1 MSLKILKTGMLDT
14 IQDPGRFGYQ
24 QFGIN
29 PTGAM
34 DRHSAAI
41 ANILVGNNPDDAVI
55 EMHFPA
61 PSISFDEPVMI
72 ALSGADF
79 DANIE
84 GNPIPL
90 YQPVII
96 NRNRILQF
104 RSLKNKSRCYLAI
117 KKGVKLL
124 KWLNSYSTNLKAE
137 AGGFSGRKLVKDDL
151 IELNDEVHNYKLPD
165 ENDPIAV
172 GFKVLPWKANQES
185 GINLTEELMILKGNE
200 WDWLDKTSQEKFL
213 KNPFFI
219 SPNSDRM
226 GYRLDSEPLYSTKK
240 MELISS
246 AVNFGSI
253 QLLPDGQLIILMAD
267 HQTTGGYP
275 RLGNVISVQL
285 PMLAQMKA
293 GEQIRFNFTDHETAE
308 SLLIQQHQ
316 HLQQLKI
323 ACRLKL
329 ENHNDELNPG

>member
-1 MSLKILKTGMLDT
+1 MSLKIVKTGMLDT
-14 IQDPGRFGYQ
+14 IQDLGRFGYQ

-34 DRHSAAI
+34 DRNAAAI
-41 ANILVGNNPDDAVI
+41 ANILVGNEPGDAVI
-55 EMHFPA
+55 EIHFPA

-84 GNPIPL
+84 GNSIPL
-90 YQPVII
+90 NHPVVI
-96 NRNRILQF
+96 NRNRTLQF

-117 KKGVKLL
+117 KNGMKLL

-137 AGGFSGRKLVKDDL
+137 AGGFSGRKLLKDDI
-151 IELNDEVHNYKLPD
+151 IELNDDVHNYKLAD
-165 ENDPIAV
+165 ENDPIAI
-172 GFKVLPWKANQES
+172 GFKILPWKVNQES
-185 GINLTEELMILKGNE
+185 GIDLTEELMILKGNE
-200 WDWLDKTSQEKFL
+200 WDWLDKASQEKFL

-226 GYRLDSEPLYSTKK
+226 GYRLASEPLYSTIKT
-240 MELISS
+240 ELISS
-246 AVNFGSI
+246 AVSFGSI

-275 RLGNVISVQL
+275 RLGNVISVHL
-285 PMLAQMKA
+285 PMLAQMQA
-293 GEQIRFNFTDHETAE
+293 GEQIRFNFTDHQTVEN
-308 SLLIQQHQ
+308 LLLKQHQ
-316 HLQQLKI
+316 HLTQLQI
-323 ACRLKL
+323 ACKLRL
-329 ENHNDELNPG
+329 ENYIYENN

>member
-14 IQDPGRFGYQ
+14 IQDLGRFGYQ

-34 DRHSAAI
+34 DRYAAAI
-41 ANILVGNNPDDAVI
+41 ANILVANKPGDAVI
-55 EMHFPA
+55 EIHFPA
-61 PSISFDEPVMI
+61 PSIFLGEPVMI

-90 YQPVII
+90 NQPVII
-96 NRNRILQF
+96 NKNRTLQF
-104 RSLKNKSRCYLAI
+104 RSLKDKSRCYLAI
-117 KKGVKLL
+117 KKGMKLS

-137 AGGFSGRKLVKDDL
+137 AGGYGGRKLLKDDI
-151 IELNDEVHNYKLPD
+151 IELNDEAGYYRLAD
-165 ENDPIAV
+165 EID
-172 GFKVLPWKANQES
+172 FKILPWKANEDW
-185 GINLTEELMILKGNE
+185 GINSPELMILKGNE
-200 WDWLDKTSQEKFL
+200 WDWLDKASREKFF

-226 GYRLDSEPLYSTKK
+226 GYRLASEPLHSEIKT
-240 MELISS
+240 ELISS
-246 AVNFGSI
+246 AVNFGTI

-275 RLGNVISVQL
+275 RLGNVISTHL

-293 GEQIRFNFTDHETAE
+293 GEQIRFNFTDHQTAE
-308 SLLIQQHQ
+308 SLLLKQQQHL
-316 HLQQLKI
+316 HQLEI
-323 ACRLKL
+323 ACKLRLESYNY
-329 ENHNDELNPG
+329 ENN